1 MNKAIHMSA
10 TALAAPETLPSF
22 VTEVSRIPGV
32 ITFKTRDSTAGFVRY
47 QVDGGIEYIFV
58 RGLYRRQGLATL
70 LLNEVRLETG
80 QEPFALPP
88 ISPLGSK
95 LFKVAATTT

>member
-1 MNKAIHMSA
+1 MSA
-10 TALAAPETLPSF
+10 AALTTRATLPSF

-47 QVDGGIEYIFV
+47 QPDGGVEYIFV

-80 QEPFALPP
+80 NEPIALPP

-95 LFKVAATTT
+95 LFKIAATTT

>member
-1 MNKAIHMSA
+1 MSA
-10 TALAAPETLPSF
+10 ATLATRATLPSF

-32 ITFKTRDSTAGFVRY
+32 ITLKTRDSTAGFVRY
-47 QVDGGIEYIFV
+47 QADGGVEYIFV

-80 QEPFALPP
+80 REPVALPP

>member
-1 MNKAIHMSA
+1 MSA
-10 TALAAPETLPSF
+10 TARATPDSLPPF

-32 ITFKTRDSTAGFVRY
+32 ITFKTLDSTAGFVRY
-47 QVDGGIEYIFV
+47 QVDGGVEYIFV

-70 LLNEVRLETG
+70 LLNEVRLETE